1 MTTKLLFERASCDV
15 RSGSE
20 YPSEGNENERAEAV
34 IAAIQEEGERIKR
47 HEVEQLVR
55 ELDMGE
61 NTREGRHEAIED
73 LADAIVDRLLAAP
86 VASLRTVAEDDPT
99 AIDAALEL
107 FDPEFGPADGRKCAN
122 NGQKSGA
129 NDGD

>member
-1 MTTKLLFERASCDV
+1 MTTDLLVDGTASNAGSKADERTDPDDGRPV
-15 RSGSE
+15 
-20 YPSEGNENERAEAV
+20 EAV

-86 VASLRTVAEDDPT
+86 VASLRTVAEDDPA